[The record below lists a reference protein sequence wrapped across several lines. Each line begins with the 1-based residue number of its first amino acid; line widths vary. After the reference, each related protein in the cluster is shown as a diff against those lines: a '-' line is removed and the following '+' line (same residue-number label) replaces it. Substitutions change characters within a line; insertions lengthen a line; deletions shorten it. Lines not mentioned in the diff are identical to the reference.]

1 MKEKLKVLTENDIE
15 KLEKEDSLTE
25 NDVQELLRVTQV
37 DSEISEVI
45 AEITQD
51 EERRRKWDEYYMKI
65 ACLAALRSKDPSTP
79 VGACIADTKTHQ
91 IVGIGY
97 NSMPYVKGR
106 NNDKIFSWKGSK
118 AEGIPYHEKKY
129 NYVVHAAVSAVLN
142 KTRESIEGCTIYLT
156 HFPDKDCVHA
166 IIKAGIREVVYC
178 MYTRHEERE
187 EKEDMIVGKEIL
199 ERTAVK
205 YRRMENIG
213 GELKNR
219 IEQEI
224 KPQYKKNKNKWPTE
238 PVQGYITW
246 EKFFMKIA
254 ELSKERSNHNP
265 QYKVGACVVSPKK
278 QVLAVGYNAYPE
290 DMIHDETEDEEKDN
304 KESNY
309 ISHAEYKAILGI
321 SPSVEGCTLYVT
333 KYPCHMCAQVI
344 VQSGIREVIYDK
356 PGEWDKDSY
365 ISSRKTLAACLG
377 DDKIIDIRSYE
388 KKLDSKISKECQT
401 QSIVKDQ
408 ATFRTCTYI
417 IAIIFFKFL
426 FIIFVCVTIKSICK
440 F

>member
-1 MKEKLKVLTENDIE
+1 MEDNEMTLYKAEIQKSETQDKISKYIEQMQQIEDKMNHECKKIIAEMKKLLKEKEKIEKNNNNKIEELRKLNEKAEKLKLNKKLEKAQKLKTNINKMKEKLKVLTENDIE

-37 DSEISEVI
+37 DSEISEASQKELLKI
-45 AEITQD
+45 AKSLTKNHIEITQD

-178 MYTRHEERE
+178 
-187 EKEDMIVGKEIL
+187 I
-199 ERTAVK
+199 
-205 YRRMENIG
+205 RMENIG

-309 ISHAEYKAILGI
+309 S
-321 SPSVEGCTLYVT
+321 
-333 KYPCHMCAQVI
+333 
-344 VQSGIREVIYDK
+344 
-356 PGEWDKDSY
+356 
-365 ISSRKTLAACLG
+365 
-377 DDKIIDIRSYE
+377 
-388 KKLDSKISKECQT
+388 
-401 QSIVKDQ
+401 
-408 ATFRTCTYI
+408 
-417 IAIIFFKFL
+417 
-426 FIIFVCVTIKSICK
+426 
-440 F
+440 